1 MSMHAAVHIP
11 VMLPEVIHA
20 LSPRSAEVYVDGTFG
35 AGGYTRAILETTNC
49 QVYAIDRDP
58 AAIARGKAMQEEFK
72 GRLHLLEGKFGDMK
86 ALLKAAN
93 VDGVHG
99 LVLDIGVSSPQLDEA
114 ERGFSFQKDGPL
126 DMRMSQQGLSALDVV
141 NTYGEKELADI
152 IYHLGEEHAA
162 RRIARSIVAQRP
174 MQTTTDLAQAVYKV
188 LPKHGGQ
195 KIDPA
200 TKTFQAIRIYV
211 NNELEELERALTA
224 AEEILLPEGRL
235 VVVSFHGLEDKI
247 VKNFLRERAGLK
259 EAVSRYR
266 PQVQADKKPTFLL
279 QDKKS
284 LQPSSSELQTNPR
297 SRSARLR
304 WAIRTMQDTK
314 QRMEA

>member
-1 MSMHAAVHIP
+1 MSMCAAVHMP

-20 LSPRSAEVYVDGTFG
+20 LSPNAAEVYVDGTFG

-58 AAIARGKAMQEEFK
+58 AAIARGKAMQHEFK

-86 ALLKAAN
+86 ALLNAAN
-93 VDGVHG
+93 VDAVHG
-99 LVLDIGVSSPQLDEA
+99 VVLDIGVSSPQLDEA

-126 DMRMSQQGLSALDVV
+126 DMRMSQQGLSAFDVV
-141 NTYGEKELADI
+141 NTYTEKQLADI

-162 RRIARSIVAQRP
+162 RRIARSIVALRP
-174 MQTTTDLAQAVYKV
+174 MATTTDLAQAVYKV

-211 NNELEELERALTA
+211 NNELEELERALDA
-224 AEEILLPEGRL
+224 AEAILLPEGRL

-266 PQVQADKKPTFLL
+266 PQIQTGKKPTFLL

-284 LQPSSSELQTNPR
+284 LQPSASELQTNPR

-304 WAIRTMQDTK
+304 WAIRTVQDAK

>member
-1 MSMHAAVHIP
+1 MSMHAAVHMP
-11 VMLPEVIHA
+11 VMLPEVVRA
-20 LSPRSAEVYVDGTFG
+20 LSPRATEVYVDGTFG

-58 AAIARGKAMQEEFK
+58 AAIARGKAMQQEFK

-86 ALLKAAN
+86 ALLNAAN
-93 VDGVHG
+93 VDAVHG
-99 LVLDIGVSSPQLDEA
+99 VVLDIGVSSPQLDEA
-114 ERGFSFQKDGPL
+114 ERGFSFQKEGPL
-126 DMRMSQQGLSALDVV
+126 DMRMSQQGPSALDVV
-141 NTYGEKELADI
+141 NSYTEKQLADI

-162 RRIARSIVAQRP
+162 RRIARSIVALRP
-174 MQTTTDLAQAVYKV
+174 MATTTDLAQAVYKV

-211 NNELEELERALTA
+211 NNELEELERALDA

-266 PQVQADKKPTFLL
+266 PQIQTGKQPTFHL

-284 LQPSSSELQTNPR
+284 LQPSASELQTNPR

-304 WAIRTMQDTK
+304 WAIRIAQGSQ
-314 QRMEA
+314 QRMGA

>member
-1 MSMHAAVHIP
+1 MAAINAPVHMP
-11 VMLPEVIHA
+11 VMLPEVLHA
-20 LSPRSAEVYVDGTFG
+20 LSPRAAEIYVDGTFG
-35 AGGYTRAILETTNC
+35 AGGYTRAILEAENC

-58 AAIARGKAMQEEFK
+58 AAIARGQKMQQEFK

-86 ALLKAAN
+86 ALLSGAN
-93 VDGVHG
+93 IDAVHG
-99 LVLDIGVSSPQLDEA
+99 VVLDIGVSSPQLDEA

-141 NTYGEKELADI
+141 NTYSEKELADI

-174 MQTTTDLAQAVYKV
+174 MQTTSDLAQAVYKV

-195 KIDPA
+195 KLDPA

-211 NNELEELERALTA
+211 NNELEELERAMTA

-259 EAVSRYR
+259 EGTSRYR
-266 PQVQADKKPTFLL
+266 PQIQTKKQPTFIL

-284 LQPSSSELQTNPR
+284 LQPSASELEANPR

-304 WAIRTMQDTK
+304 WAIKTAQDTR
-314 QRMEA
+314 QGEV